1 MNEILKTYKLTKRL
15 DGIIAVNDVS
25 ISIKE
30 KTITA
35 LIGSNGAGKTTLF
48 NLLTSFIYPDT
59 GEILYK
65 DFKIHNDDK
74 IKLVEM
80 GIGRLWQDIRLFH
93 NMTVFE
99 NLLVSSKNNPGEN
112 FFNNFIRARRV
123 KNAEEEVVKKASEI
137 LEFIDL
143 QIHKNNLAS
152 TLSYGQQKRLAIGR
166 LLMNDTE
173 LLLLDEPFSG
183 LDEKNVE
190 KITRLLKNLIAQN
203 KTILMIEHNIEKA
216 LTLSDWIFRMEAGK
230 IIYSGLPEYYSE
242 DTIKIEVN

>member
-1 MNEILKTYKLTKRL
+1 MNEILSTYNLTKRL
-15 DGIIAVNDVS
+15 DGIIAVDNVS

-30 KTITA
+30 KTITS

-48 NLLTSFIYPDT
+48 NLLTSFMHPDT

-74 IKLVEM
+74 IKLVEK

-99 NLLVSSKNNPGEN
+99 NLLVSSKNNPGEK
-112 FFNNFIRARRV
+112 FFNNFISTKRV
-123 KNAEEEVVKKASEI
+123 KNAEKEVVKKASQI

-143 QIHKNNLAS
+143 QIHKNNHAS

-166 LLMNDTE
+166 LLMNDAE

-183 LDEKNVE
+183 LDIKNVE
-190 KITRLLKNLIAQN
+190 KITWLLKDLISQN

-216 LTLSDWIFRMEAGK
+216 LELSDWIFRMEAGK
-230 IIYSGLPEYYSE
+230 IIYSGLPEYYNGESV
-242 DTIKIEVN
+242 KIEVN

>member
-30 KTITA
+30 KTITS

-48 NLLTSFIYPDT
+48 HLLTSFIYPDT
-59 GEILYK
+59 GEIIYK

-80 GIGRLWQDIRLFH
+80 GIGRLWQDIRLFQ
-93 NMTVFE
+93 NMSVFE

-112 FFNNFIRARRV
+112 FFNNIIQTRRV
-123 KNAEEEVVKKASEI
+123 KNAEEEIVKKASEI

-143 QIHKNNLAS
+143 QIHKNNLSS

-166 LLMNDTE
+166 MLMNDAE

-190 KITRLLKNLIAQN
+190 KITCLLKDLIAKN

-216 LTLSDWIFRMEAGK
+216 LALSDWIYIMEAGK

-242 DTIKIEVN
+242 NAVKIEVN